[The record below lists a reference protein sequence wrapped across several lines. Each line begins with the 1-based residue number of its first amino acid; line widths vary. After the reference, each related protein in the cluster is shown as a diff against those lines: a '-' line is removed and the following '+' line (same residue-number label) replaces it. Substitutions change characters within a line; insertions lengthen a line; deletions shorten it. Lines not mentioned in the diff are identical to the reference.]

1 MFPHDNYTQ
10 MNWWQ
15 HWLISVPSRSPPS
28 SQTRMFA
35 ATFDFEKCTNTRACT
50 LQHKMNVVWKKK
62 QVWHSLW
69 HRQWSAPGRAFRAR
83 LAARQSP
90 TANRVGGFRP
100 KLQSRTKCP
109 EEEKKWLSVKKT
121 PSKNK
126 YCLICS
132 MVNALRKAAI
142 CSPRYRKIQN
152 QNLLS
157 ETAILS

>member
-1 MFPHDNYTQ
+1 MTTLTHF
-10 MNWWQ
+10 
-15 HWLISVPSRSPPS
+15 RSQPFTAKQPDADVRS
-28 SQTRMFA
+28 NVRFWKMHKQTPAHARCNIRW
-35 ATFDFEKCTNTRACT
+35 TSFE
-50 LQHKMNVVWKKK
+50 KKK